1 MNRDTFFDWFRNI
14 LPMLKDGAVIVMD
27 NASYHSIKMEKYP
40 NMTWR
45 KNDMITWLASKGEK
59 VEPYFVKAQLL
70 ELVKKY
76 KKEQNYVIDE
86 YAKQHGHEVLRL
98 PPYHCELNPIEL
110 AWGYIKEYVR
120 GRNVTYKLPDVRQ
133 LIYEA
138 IENVS
143 PVMWQNFIRH
153 VTGQENRLQEL
164 DNITDSMLDDGA
176 ERVDSPASSSHSE
189 TDSK

>member
-1 MNRDTFFDWFRNI
+1 MN
-14 LPMLKDGAVIVMD
+14 
-27 NASYHSIKMEKYP
+27 NAPYHSIKMEKYP

-45 KNDMITWLASKGEK
+45 RNDMITWLVSKGEK

-70 ELVKKY
+70 ESVKKH
-76 KKEQNYVIDE
+76 KKQQNYVIDE
-86 YAKQHGHEVLRL
+86 YAKQYGHEVVRL
-98 PPYHCELNPIEL
+98 SPYHCELNPIEL
-110 AWGYIKEYVR
+110 AWAYIKEYVR

-153 VTGQENRLQEL
+153 VTGEENRLQEL
-164 DNITDSMLDDGA
+164 NNITDSMLDDGG
-176 ERVDSPASSSHSE
+176 ERVDFFSVALRF
-189 TDSK
+189 